1 MPGLRPGW
9 RLEQRQLQLQKTR
22 ASRLWFFLALAA
34 GGWRLAA
41 TVAKSVP
48 GMNKRVERDYPSPG

>member
-22 ASRLWFFLALAA
+22 ASRLWFFFGT